1 MNDTGKKGD
10 NQVEKKN
17 EVFENWGKGTRFRV
31 QVKGLPFVVTERKK
45 EEIINRIM

>member
-1 MNDTGKKGD
+1 MIQERKGITKWK
-10 NQVEKKN
+10 KKN